1 MSIDV
6 LLPKEPTTHLTV
18 SPDDKI
24 SVAVDYFN
32 EHKRGLIVVI
42 DQAEGAA
49 APKIV
54 GVVSVA
60 DIIRAL
66 GRFGAATLSTPVRQI
81 MSGDVA
87 TCSIH
92 DSLEAAWTVMHDRHI
107 LHLPVV
113 DDAGELRGVLNMWDV
128 LRAQLDA
135 SRLDTE
141 QLRNYFLKMGGR
153 Y

>member
-1 MSIDV
+1 MSIEV
-6 LLPKEPTTHLTV
+6 LLPKGPTAHLTV
-18 SPDDKI
+18 RPDDKV

-32 EHKRGLIVVI
+32 EHKRGLIVVVEQP
-42 DQAEGAA
+42 DEGRG
-49 APKIV
+49 KIV
-54 GVVSVA
+54 GVISVS

-66 GRFGAATLSTPVRQI
+66 GRHGAATLSTPVRQI

-87 TCSIH
+87 ACTIH
-92 DSLEAAWTVMHDRHI
+92 DTMEAAFSVMHDRHI
-107 LHLPVV
+107 LHVPVL
-113 DDAGELRGVLNMWDV
+113 DDEGELCGVLNMWDV

-135 SRLDTE
+135 ARLDTE

>member
-1 MSIDV
+1 MSIEV
-6 LLPKEPTTHLTV
+6 LLPKGPTAHLTMR
-18 SPDDKI
+18 PDDKV

-32 EHKRGLIVVI
+32 EHKRGLIVVVEAP
-42 DQAEGAA
+42 DEG
-49 APKIV
+49 PGKIV
-54 GVVSVA
+54 GVISVA

-66 GRFGAATLSTPVRQI
+66 GRHGAATLSTPVRQI

-87 TCSIH
+87 TCTIH
-92 DSLEAAWTVMHDRHI
+92 DTMEAAFSIMHDRNI
-107 LHLPVV
+107 LHVPVL

-135 SRLDTE
+135 ARLDTE

>member
-1 MSIDV
+1 MSIEV
-6 LLPKEPTTHLTV
+6 LLPKGPTAHLTMR
-18 SPDDKI
+18 PDDKVA
-24 SVAVDYFN
+24 VAVDYFN
-32 EHKRGLIVVI
+32 EHKRGLIVVVEE
-42 DQAEGAA
+42 AGGG
-49 APKIV
+49 PGKIV

-66 GRFGAATLSTPVRQI
+66 GRHGAATLSTPVRQI
-81 MSGDVA
+81 MSGEVS
-87 TCSIH
+87 TCTIH
-92 DSLEAAWTVMHDRHI
+92 DTMEAAFSIMHDRHI
-107 LHLPVV
+107 LHVPVL

-135 SRLDTE
+135 ARLDTE

>member
-1 MSIDV
+1 MTIEV
-6 LLPKEPTTHLTV
+6 LLPKGPTAHLTMR
-18 SPDDKI
+18 PDDRV

-32 EHKRGLIVVI
+32 EHKRGLIVVVEE
-42 DQAEGAA
+42 AGAG
-49 APKIV
+49 PGKIV

-66 GRFGAATLSTPVRQI
+66 GRLGTATLNTPVRQI

-87 TCSIH
+87 TCTIH
-92 DSLEAAWTVMHDRHI
+92 DSLEAAFTIMHDRHV
-107 LHLPVV
+107 LHVPVL
-113 DDAGELRGVLNMWDV
+113 DDDGALRGVLNMWDV
-128 LRAQLDA
+128 LRAQLDQA
-135 SRLDTE
+135 RLDTE